1 MRHVSARRRTWTA
14 LRIAALATS
23 VAATGCGSKIDDTAE
38 AADGPRQRLTAVTV
52 AEPMPPPVPVTA
64 PPAPPP
70 APVAVPAPAPPPA
83 RVVAKLPAEVSRA
96 AAPAP
101 APPKQVL
108 RQPGGLFNR
117 GGDKHKMVPANEIGT
132 IEIARIGIVHPL
144 VEGIGLEQLHWAP
157 GHWPGTAL
165 PGQVGNTVFAGHR
178 VTHTRPFLD
187 IDLLVPG
194 DQIIF
199 RMPNGTF
206 TYEITGS
213 QVVSPKDV
221 HIVDPTPDATVTL
234 FACHP
239 KHSARQRYVVRGR
252 LIG

>member
-1 MRHVSARRRTWTA
+1 VSARHRTWTA
-14 LRIAALATS
+14 LCVAALATS

-38 AADGPRQRLTAVTV
+38 AADGSRLTAVTV
-52 AEPMPPPVPVTA
+52 AEPMAPPVPVTA

-70 APVAVPAPAPPPA
+70 APVVAPAPAG
-83 RVVAKLPAEVSRA
+83 VMTKLPAEVSRA

-108 RQPGGLFNR
+108 RQPGGLLNR
-117 GGDKHKMVPANEIGT
+117 GGDSHKMVPANEIGT
-132 IEIARIGIVHPL
+132 VEIPKLGIVHPL

-157 GHWPGTAL
+157 GHWPGTAM

-213 QVVSPKDV
+213 QVVSPRDV

>member
-1 MRHVSARRRTWTA
+1 M
-14 LRIAALATS
+14 AAA
-23 VAATGCGSKIDDTAE
+23 GCGSKLDDATE
-38 AADGPRQRLTAVTV
+38 AAGGLRLTAATV
-52 AEPMPPPVPVTA
+52 AEPTPPPVPVTA
-64 PPAPPP
+64 PAAPPP
-70 APVAVPAPAPPPA
+70 APAPAPAPA
-83 RVVAKLPAEVSRA
+83 GQLPDESARA

-101 APPKQVL
+101 APPKPAL
-108 RQPGGLFNR
+108 RQPGGLPNR
-117 GGDKHKMVPANEIGT
+117 GGDSHKMVPANEIGT
-132 IEIARIGIVHPL
+132 IEIPRIGIVHPL

-194 DQIIF
+194 DQVIF
-199 RMPNGTF
+199 TMPNGRWA
-206 TYEITGS
+206 YEVTGS
-213 QVVSPKDV
+213 EIVTPRDV
-221 HIVDPTPDATVTL
+221 HIVNPTPDATMTL

-252 LIG
+252 LIGSG